1 MPPKIE
7 KEPIKYY
14 SHHLDPS
21 MKWLSRPTE
30 KCEGKYYVEKVKLLV
45 NWFRFNTN
53 IYDRDYYEYL
63 VEIYKEKKYM
73 DKKTK
78 SVRTKQMPYPIPE
91 RSEAFWKHLRFEQQ
105 KNPFQIED
113 YVFDEKDTVYSIH
126 KTPNGM
132 LSEIPDPQNRDIKS
146 VLKINYSRSFKLY
159 FSREDPTRDEETNRS
174 CKFLKSVM
182 TQKVRCAPYVENE
195 IGFQL
200 AKNFIY
206 DGNSILRVPES
217 FHDPDRFEHSLEI
230 APRIESWFG
239 IYIAVKELFDG
250 DPVLNFA
257 IIDKLFYNAPQ
268 MSLLDYL
275 LLIVDPKSHED
286 EVRRSHKEELKKG
299 NLTIKPA
306 MFQRID
312 QLLANLKLKAASV
325 WNPKR
330 SEFAER
336 HLTFIRL
343 SNYNSHEEMIP
354 VPRGRD
360 RNAPI
365 DRVPLFQIY
374 EKNRNY
380 IEFPRLPLVVC
391 KSGNNEYSVPMEF
404 LEVYEKPQ
412 RYKNRIDFA
421 MQDKFVKAATRDPH
435 IYKKEAIEMLKDLDF
450 SSEPLNFVERFGL
463 STDLKMIECV
473 GKVLKEPSLVNKD
486 NQKINMTPVVR
497 GFQEKALNV
506 VPEKELCCAVFVLRD
521 DGDREPCLE
530 EEEVTRFYK
539 SLIDGCE
546 FRSMRIGKN
555 QNSQARSLLQDSQS
569 GKYGFYKSVQ
579 LTDGG
584 SNFIAC
590 ANNAKAMFESLPD
603 KNNKI
608 LLFIVFSKRRW
619 NFYGFVKQ
627 FCDVELGVASQH
639 VTAYTAKKA
648 LNELSTG
655 KKRIFYQIAL
665 KINGKLGGVN
675 QELDWS
681 ENAEMTVEEK
691 EKRKNMPLRMYVGID
706 VTHPTAGSGIDYS
719 IAAIVASMNPGGTV
733 YRNMIVTQE
742 ESRPDQRPK
751 AHGRERTDILEGKF
765 VQLLRMFAE
774 NNDNR
779 IPSHIVVYR
788 DGVSDSEML
797 RVSHDELRS
806 LKAEVERFLKERGKN
821 ERIPEYTF
829 IVLQKRHKTRLFR
842 KIENERPKDEEAAKR
857 WDEELKTSENTGYV
871 NPTSGTTVDRTI
883 VSKYKFD
890 FFLSSHHGA
899 LGTSRPGY
907 YTVMHDDKKMTK
919 DEVYE
924 MTYGLSFLSARVRKP
939 ISLPTPVHYAHL
951 SCEKAKE
958 LYRCFKK
965 DGFTRF
971 PREARRKEI
980 EYYLQ
985 TNSQYPGMSF
995 A

>member
-1 MPPKIE
+1 MRNWDFCSESTLLLFFSVENFQI
-7 KEPIKYY
+7 
-14 SHHLDPS
+14 
-21 MKWLSRPTE
+21 LS
-30 KCEGKYYVEKVKLLV
+30 
-45 NWFRFNTN
+45 
-53 IYDRDYYEYL
+53 
-63 VEIYKEKKYM
+63 
-73 DKKTK
+73 
-78 SVRTKQMPYPIPE
+78 S
-91 RSEAFWKHLRFEQQ
+91 RSEQAGPNTHIFS
-105 KNPFQIED
+105 QI
-113 YVFDEKDTVYSIH
+113 
-126 KTPNGM
+126 
-132 LSEIPDPQNRDIKS
+132 
-146 VLKINYSRSFKLY
+146 
-159 FSREDPTRDEETNRS
+159 
-174 CKFLKSVM
+174 
-182 TQKVRCAPYVENE
+182 
-195 IGFQL
+195 

-206 DGNSILRVPES
+206 DGNSILRIPES
-217 FHDPDRFEHSLEI
+217 FHDSDRFEHSLEI

-250 DPVLNFA
+250 APVLNFA
-257 IIDKLFYNAPQ
+257 IIDKLFYNAPL

-275 LLIVDPKSHED
+275 LLIVDPNTQLDEARKNRKEQLKS
-286 EVRRSHKEELKKG
+286 G
-299 NLTIKPA
+299 NLTIKEN
-306 MFQRID
+306 MFPKINE
-312 QLLANLKLKAASV
+312 LLASLKLKAASV

-343 SNYNSHEEMIP
+343 SKYNSHEEIIP

-365 DRVPLFQIY
+365 DRVSLFRIY
-374 EKNRNY
+374 EKNQKY

-404 LEVYEKPQ
+404 LEVHEKPQ

-421 MQDKFVKAATRDPH
+421 MQDKFLKAATRDPH
-435 IYKKEAIEMLKDLDF
+435 IYKREAIEMLKDLNF
-450 SSEPLNFVERFGL
+450 SSEPLNFVERFGF
-463 STDLKMIECV
+463 STDPKMITCE
-473 GKVLKEPSLVNKD
+473 GKVLKEPSLVNKE
-486 NQKINMTPVVR
+486 NKKINMTPVVR

-521 DGDREPCLE
+521 DEDREPCLE
-530 EEEVTRFYK
+530 EKEVTRFYK
-539 SLIDGCE
+539 ALIDGCE
-546 FRSMRIGKN
+546 FRSIRVEKN
-555 QNSQARSLLQDSQS
+555 QNSPARSLLQDSQS
-569 GKYGFYKSVQ
+569 GNYGFYKNVQ
-579 LTDGG
+579 LTAGV
-584 SNFIAC
+584 SNFRAC
-590 ANNAKAMFESLPD
+590 VNDAKAMFERLPD

-608 LLFIVFSKRRW
+608 LLFIVFSKSHW

-639 VTAYTAKKA
+639 VTSHTAKKA
-648 LNELSTG
+648 LNELSSG

-706 VTHPTAGSGIDYS
+706 VTHPTNGSGIDYS
-719 IAAIVASMNPGGTV
+719 IAAIVASMNPGGTS

-742 ESRPDQRPK
+742 ESRPGERPV

-765 VQLLRMFAE
+765 VQLLKMFAE

-779 IPSHIVVYR
+779 IPSQIVVYR

-821 ERIPEYTF
+821 EQIPEYTF
-829 IVLQKRHKTRLFR
+829 IVLQKRHKTRFFR

-857 WDEELKTSENTGYV
+857 WDEELKASQNTGYV
-871 NPTSGTTVDRTI
+871 NPTSGTTVASTI

-907 YTVMHDDKKMTK
+907 YTVMHDDQKMTEEEIKKMTY
-919 DEVYE
+919 D
-924 MTYGLSFLSARVRKP
+924 LSFLSARCRKP

-965 DGFTRF
+965 NELGTL
-971 PREARRKEI
+971 PRQPRRKDI
-980 EYYLQ
+980 EDYLQ
-985 TNSQYPGMSF
+985 TNIQYPGMSF